1 MNKKNLSM
9 ANEKADEEPHIHNNQ
24 HLNKDKTRWIKW
36 GIAAVCVLLLSSAV
50 IIAYANHRQRTNTDK
65 SSSVPGIIV
74 DGVTYLKSGWETDA
88 EQCPDGFEYGGI
100 VDQVNQNGTYL
111 LNSKYY
117 VSSKISEWVYV
128 YCWVSEN
135 PAETGEENSSM
146 AYVRFVRAVER
157 YKTFLFYDGQ
167 LYQSLWDYCAV
178 AKDEKTA
185 YNNSR
190 ELEKR
195 YGLRIEVLPESC
207 VLAGSAHFEELDRIP
222 QTKLQSMSIP
232 VTKKFSI
239 LAFPGIQHQMKKMAK
254 RYTTDTMYLSYIIR
268 VIIRVEN
275 INGGPIAKD
284 LALEKGLLSFG
295 ASDRYRTFKNT
306 ARHPAK
312 PPETRRGSG
321 DSSAQKLNGKLP
333 RVL

>member
-50 IIAYANHRQRTNTDK
+50 IIAYVNHRERTNTDK

-100 VDQVNQNGTYL
+100 VDQVNKNASYV

-185 YNNSR
+185 YSNSR

-222 QTKLQSMSIP
+222 QTEMGVNDTEYDEADVYADPSDEQVLYMGISWHTGTDEGNGETLHNGYDVFVLYNPNDYQS
-232 VTKKFSI
+232 
-239 LAFPGIQHQMKKMAK
+239 
-254 RYTTDTMYLSYIIR
+254 
-268 VIIRVEN
+268 
-275 INGGPIAKD
+275 
-284 LALEKGLLSFG
+284 
-295 ASDRYRTFKNT
+295 
-306 ARHPAK
+306 
-312 PPETRRGSG
+312 
-321 DSSAQKLNGKLP
+321 
-333 RVL
+333 

>member
-50 IIAYANHRQRTNTDK
+50 IIAYANHRERTNTDK

-178 AKDEKTA
+178 ANDEKTA

-207 VLAGSAHFEELDRIP
+207 VLAGSAHLEELDRIP
-222 QTKLQSMSIP
+222 QTEMGINDTEYDEADVYADPSDEQVLYMGISWHTGTDEGNGETLHNGYDVFVLYNPNDYQS
-232 VTKKFSI
+232 
-239 LAFPGIQHQMKKMAK
+239 
-254 RYTTDTMYLSYIIR
+254 
-268 VIIRVEN
+268 
-275 INGGPIAKD
+275 
-284 LALEKGLLSFG
+284 
-295 ASDRYRTFKNT
+295 
-306 ARHPAK
+306 
-312 PPETRRGSG
+312 
-321 DSSAQKLNGKLP
+321 
-333 RVL
+333 

>member
-1 MNKKNLSM
+1 VNKENSSEV
-9 ANEKADEEPHIHNNQ
+9 NGKAEDERCKPCETYS
-24 HLNKDKTRWIKW
+24 NKDKTRWIKW

-50 IIAYANHRQRTNTDK
+50 IIAYVNHRERTNTDK

-111 LNSKYY
+111 INSKYY
-117 VSSKISEWVYV
+117 IDSKVNEWVYV
-128 YCWVSEN
+128 YCKEWEN
-135 PAETGEENSSM
+135 PVGSDEEKSSM

-207 VLAGSAHFEELDRIP
+207 VLAGSAHLEELDRIP
-222 QTKLQSMSIP
+222 QTEM
-232 VTKKFSI
+232 
-239 LAFPGIQHQMKKMAK
+239 GINNSKYDEATVYVDPSDKEV
-254 RYTTDTMYLSYIIR
+254 LYIGI
-268 VIIRVEN
+268 
-275 INGGPIAKD
+275 
-284 LALEKGLLSFG
+284 SWHT
-295 ASDRYRTFKNT
+295 ASDEENG
-306 ARHPAK
+306 
-312 PPETRRGSG
+312 ET
-321 DSSAQKLNGKLP
+321 LHNGYDVF
-333 RVL
+333 VLYNPSDYQS

>member
-50 IIAYANHRQRTNTDK
+50 IIAYANHRERTNTDK

-185 YNNSR
+185 YNKSR

-207 VLAGSAHFEELDRIP
+207 VLAGSAHLEELDRIP
-222 QTKLQSMSIP
+222 QTEMGINNSKYDEATVYVDPSDEQVLYMGISWHTGTDEGNGETLHNGYDVFVLYNPNDYQS
-232 VTKKFSI
+232 
-239 LAFPGIQHQMKKMAK
+239 
-254 RYTTDTMYLSYIIR
+254 
-268 VIIRVEN
+268 
-275 INGGPIAKD
+275 
-284 LALEKGLLSFG
+284 
-295 ASDRYRTFKNT
+295 
-306 ARHPAK
+306 
-312 PPETRRGSG
+312 
-321 DSSAQKLNGKLP
+321 
-333 RVL
+333 

>member
-50 IIAYANHRQRTNTDK
+50 IIAYANHRERTNTDK

-178 AKDEKTA
+178 ANDEKTA

-222 QTKLQSMSIP
+222 QTEMGVNDTEYDEADVYADPSDEQVLYMGISWHTGTDEGNGETLHNGYDVFVLYNPNDYQS
-232 VTKKFSI
+232 
-239 LAFPGIQHQMKKMAK
+239 
-254 RYTTDTMYLSYIIR
+254 
-268 VIIRVEN
+268 
-275 INGGPIAKD
+275 
-284 LALEKGLLSFG
+284 
-295 ASDRYRTFKNT
+295 
-306 ARHPAK
+306 
-312 PPETRRGSG
+312 
-321 DSSAQKLNGKLP
+321 
-333 RVL
+333 

>member
-50 IIAYANHRQRTNTDK
+50 IIAYANHRERTNTDK

-178 AKDEKTA
+178 ANDEKTA

-207 VLAGSAHFEELDRIP
+207 VLAGSAHLEELDRIP
-222 QTKLQSMSIP
+222 QTEMGINNSKYDEATVYADPSDEQVLYMGISWHTGTDEGNGETLHNGYDVFVLYNPNDYQS
-232 VTKKFSI
+232 
-239 LAFPGIQHQMKKMAK
+239 
-254 RYTTDTMYLSYIIR
+254 
-268 VIIRVEN
+268 
-275 INGGPIAKD
+275 
-284 LALEKGLLSFG
+284 
-295 ASDRYRTFKNT
+295 
-306 ARHPAK
+306 
-312 PPETRRGSG
+312 
-321 DSSAQKLNGKLP
+321 
-333 RVL
+333 

>member
-50 IIAYANHRQRTNTDK
+50 IVAYANHRERTNTDK

-128 YCWVSEN
+128 YCRVSEN

-146 AYVRFVRAVER
+146 AYVRFVRSVER

-178 AKDEKTA
+178 ANDEKTA

-207 VLAGSAHFEELDRIP
+207 VLAGSAHLEELDRIP
-222 QTKLQSMSIP
+222 QTEM
-232 VTKKFSI
+232 
-239 LAFPGIQHQMKKMAK
+239 GINNSKYDEATVYVDPSDKEV
-254 RYTTDTMYLSYIIR
+254 LYIGI
-268 VIIRVEN
+268 
-275 INGGPIAKD
+275 
-284 LALEKGLLSFG
+284 SWHT
-295 ASDRYRTFKNT
+295 ASDEENG
-306 ARHPAK
+306 
-312 PPETRRGSG
+312 ET
-321 DSSAQKLNGKLP
+321 LHNGYDVF
-333 RVL
+333 VLYNPSDYQS

>member
-50 IIAYANHRQRTNTDK
+50 IIAYANHRERTNTDK

-178 AKDEKTA
+178 ANDEKTA

-207 VLAGSAHFEELDRIP
+207 VLAGSAHLEELDRIP
-222 QTKLQSMSIP
+222 QTEM
-232 VTKKFSI
+232 
-239 LAFPGIQHQMKKMAK
+239 GINNSKYDEATVYVDPSDKEV
-254 RYTTDTMYLSYIIR
+254 LYIGI
-268 VIIRVEN
+268 
-275 INGGPIAKD
+275 
-284 LALEKGLLSFG
+284 SWHT
-295 ASDRYRTFKNT
+295 ASDEENG
-306 ARHPAK
+306 
-312 PPETRRGSG
+312 ET
-321 DSSAQKLNGKLP
+321 LHNGYDVF
-333 RVL
+333 VLYNPSDYQS